1 MSDNN
6 GVFAFGE
13 GTLMQLRE
21 QAWELE
27 DLGTRVATSPGLTV
41 AAEPGADAVVLPI
54 ADQPSIPDDPLARI
68 EQRLEE
74 LTRMMHSMQR
84 RLDSIDV
91 TVARVLAR

>member
-1 MSDNN
+1 MSDND

-21 QAWELE
+21 QSFDLDE
-27 DLGTRVATSPGLTV
+27 LGTRVATSPGLTV

-54 ADQPSIPDDPLARI
+54 AGQPSIPDDPLARI

-74 LTRMMHSMQR
+74 LTRAMVAMQR

-91 TVARVLAR
+91 TIARVLAR